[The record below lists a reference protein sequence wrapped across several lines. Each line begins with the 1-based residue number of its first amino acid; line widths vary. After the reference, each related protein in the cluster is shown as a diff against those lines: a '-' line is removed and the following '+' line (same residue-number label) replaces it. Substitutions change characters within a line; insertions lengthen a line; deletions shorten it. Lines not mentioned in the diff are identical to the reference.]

1 MAGLR
6 HARLVD
12 VVGGKTAAALEQSLE
27 LGTVGELLRHYPRRY
42 AERGELTDLA
52 HLRVGEEVT
61 VLAEVMKVSRRP
73 MRQRRGTLLEA
84 VVGDGRGT
92 LKLTFFNQAWRERDL
107 VVGRRGLFAGK
118 VTVFNRTRQLN
129 SPDYKIIGDVADD
142 EEVEEFAGGAD
153 PGLPGLRPRCRPG

>member
-1 MAGLR
+1 
-6 HARLVD
+6 
-12 VVGGKTAAALEQSLE
+12 
-27 LGTVGELLRHYPRRY
+27 
-42 AERGELTDLA
+42 
-52 HLRVGEEVT
+52 
-61 VLAEVMKVSRRP
+61 

-129 SPDYKIIGDVADD
+129 GPEYKILGVADD

-153 PGLPGLRPRCRPG
+153 PGLPGLGRGADLGDRPVRRSSCWRSWSRCRTRCRRRCGRGTG